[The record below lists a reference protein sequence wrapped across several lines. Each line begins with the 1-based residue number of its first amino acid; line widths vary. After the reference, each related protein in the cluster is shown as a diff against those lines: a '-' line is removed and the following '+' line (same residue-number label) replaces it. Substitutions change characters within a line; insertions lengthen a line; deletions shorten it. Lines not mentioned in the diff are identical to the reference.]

1 MFMVFQ
7 FLIHLERIPRIM
19 FFPYKLPWMVREVIY
34 FSANGVVAVYIES
47 LVNRFLSFQYVH
59 GVGPFPVYRNHVAT
73 PPSDDYEHLNKQSKT
88 QKKSKVKK

>member
-1 MFMVFQ
+1 M
-7 FLIHLERIPRIM
+7 ERVAIC
-19 FFPYKLPWMVREVIY
+19 

-73 PPSDDYEHLNKQSKT
+73 PPSDDYEHLNQIL
-88 QKKSKVKK
+88 KKSQKIIK

>member
-1 MFMVFQ
+1 MICSFA
-7 FLIHLERIPRIM
+7 
-19 FFPYKLPWMVREVIY
+19 
-34 FSANGVVAVYIES
+34 SAAGAGYTGNWA
-47 LVNRFLSFQYVH
+47 NRFLSFQYVH

>member
-1 MFMVFQ
+1 M
-7 FLIHLERIPRIM
+7 ERVAIC
-19 FFPYKLPWMVREVIY
+19 

-73 PPSDDYEHLNKQSKT
+73 PPSDDYEHLNKQSNT
-88 QKKSKVKK
+88 RKKNKVKK